1 MTVRDSV
8 VIMLETF
15 HIAIRRRIATC
26 RVYPD
31 KVGELIK
38 GKREPL
44 SIEIFS

>member
-1 MTVRDSV
+1 
-8 VIMLETF
+8 MLITF
-15 HIAIRRRIATC
+15 HMAIGDCIATY

-38 GKREPL
+38 GKREPF